1 MKLEFTSMSKKLTK
15 LIAVQMA
22 TLCMTTSLLISNI
35 ELKQKINN
43 LERRSTTSVDFRNMT
58 LLTSKTL
65 AVPQVES
72 VDSNIEEGQ
81 SYPNHDVEAS
91 NVEATTI
98 EEIDSVDVESAS
110 SETIEVE
117 SYAVEEYAS
126 EYTLQYSQDE
136 IYTIAKVC
144 LAEAENQSEY
154 GKRLVISTIL
164 NRLDSGI
171 YGSTVYDVIYA
182 PYQFEVTMNG
192 RLDRVE
198 PDEYMMDLVKQELMN
213 RSNYDV
219 FYFRTNYY
227 SEYGTPMFVD
237 GDHYFSSR
245 YAYK

>member
-1 MKLEFTSMSKKLTK
+1 MKLKFTSMSKTLTN
-15 LIAVQMA
+15 LLAVQMV
-22 TLCMTTSLLISNI
+22 TLCITTSLLTSNI
-35 ELKQKINN
+35 KLKQRIDA
-43 LERRSTTSVDFRNMT
+43 LERKSTTSVDFRNVN
-58 LLTSKTL
+58 LLATRML
-65 AVPQVES
+65 VEPQDECVSSDEQNQ
-72 VDSNIEEGQ
+72 NISSEETE
-81 SYPNHDVEAS
+81 VV
-91 NVEATTI
+91 NVEPINSEIVEDKVVIEDNTI
-98 EEIDSVDVESAS
+98 N
-110 SETIEVE
+110 
-117 SYAVEEYAS
+117 EYAS
-126 EYTLQYSQDE
+126 EYILPFSQDE

-198 PDEYMMDLVKQELMN
+198 PDEYMIDLVRQEVLN

-227 SEYGTPMFVD
+227 SEYGSPMFVD
-237 GDHYFSSR
+237 GDHYFSAR
-245 YAYK
+245 Y